1 MYDPSGHFAI
11 SALIIG
17 AIIGGVI
24 GAASSAVSQGLTKG
38 WDEINGWQVLLDG
51 TIGAI
56 SGALGASGISQV
68 VSMAAGGILGAAGSI
83 GGDLITSGGDW
94 SQVNVGKAILMGA
107 IGVGLGRWTGAGT
120 QNSKVMVSAI
130 NKGTSWG
137 SKAFLTSEKEAALR
151 PNSGLTIQTMYMNMS
166 KAISLYTVQGIS
178 KVSLATFGST
188 MFGNMIGW

>member
-1 MYDPSGHFAI
+1 M
-11 SALIIG
+11 
-17 AIIGGVI
+17 
-24 GAASSAVSQGLTKG
+24 
-38 WDEINGWQVLLDG
+38 LLDG

-120 QNSKVMVSAI
+120 QNSKAMVSAI

-137 SKAFLTSEKEAALR
+137 SKAFLTSAKEAALR